1 MLPIPL
7 LCLTL
12 LPSTLAHTQSTLFHR
27 IYHPL
32 DPPVQF
38 SQRGSILISD
48 SSATFQP
55 AETYSD
61 DLKYFAD
68 TLQSLDGALYEIALE
83 REGDPTDWVFSS
95 VKAVRLIPMLTWPF
109 IVLFFNSVTCSC
121 TLKITLSFT
130 YLIMANH
137 SLSTILYHLYPIM
150 ALVPKPKNQIPSYS
164 LHL

>member
-12 LPSTLAHTQSTLFHR
+12 LPSTLAHTQSRLFHR

-38 SQRGSILISD
+38 SPRGSILISD
-48 SSATFQP
+48 SSAAFQP

-61 DLKYFAD
+61 DLRYFAD
-68 TLQSLDGALYEIALE
+68 TLQSLDGALYEVALE

-95 VKAVRLIPMLTWPF
+95 VKAVRLIPLNVDLAQNIFT
-109 IVLFFNSVTCSC
+109 VLF
-121 TLKITLSFT
+121 
-130 YLIMANH
+130 
-137 SLSTILYHLYPIM
+137 
-150 ALVPKPKNQIPSYS
+150 
-164 LHL
+164 